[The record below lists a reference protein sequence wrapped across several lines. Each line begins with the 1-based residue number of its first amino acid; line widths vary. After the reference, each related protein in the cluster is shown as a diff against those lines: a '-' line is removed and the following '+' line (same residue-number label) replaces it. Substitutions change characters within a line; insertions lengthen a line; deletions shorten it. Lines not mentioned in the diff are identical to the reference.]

1 MDILQQ
7 LHAQAEQVEVI
18 QVQSE
23 STKVR
28 FESNSLKATQVEET
42 SGLAVRVVKDG
53 RMGFAA
59 SSDVTATEKLMAN
72 ALESAAYGD
81 AAPLKFPGL
90 QTPPEVVCY
99 DPTIA
104 EFSIPRLVEIGQ
116 EIMAYL
122 REVDPEG
129 MVSVDLQRRI
139 ERFSLRNHAG
149 ADVSVMRTPFSLS
162 FGVDRVKGDDVLM
175 VYDMQG
181 TTLWETDFM
190 VPVRRLAEKFR
201 LAQRIVALS
210 SARMPVLFSPPGAVV
225 LTYPLML
232 GLSGKNVVKGISP
245 LAKRAGEAM
254 FDRRITVADDA
265 TLPGRFASAPY
276 DDEGVPHQRT
286 VLIEDGVLR
295 GFYYD
300 LKTAARAGVASTG
313 NGSRS
318 LLGLPDPAPTNL
330 VLSAGETPLTE
341 MLASIK
347 EGLWIEGVLGLG
359 QGNIISGAFS
369 NPLALAYKIEN
380 GEIVGRVKNASIA
393 GNIYELLQHVG
404 AVSRET
410 EWVYQDFNQ
419 PYMLLEDMNIIAK
432 G

>member
-1 MDILQQ
+1 MDMLQQ
-7 LHAQAEQVEVI
+7 LQAQAEQVEVLH
-18 QVQSE
+18 VQSE

-42 SGLAVRVVKDG
+42 SGLAVRIIKGG
-53 RMGFAA
+53 RLGFAA
-59 SSDVTATEKLMAN
+59 SSDATATGKLITN

-81 AAPLKFPGL
+81 AAPFMFPGF
-90 QTPPEVVCY
+90 QTPPEVACY

-104 EFSIPRLVEIGQ
+104 ELSIPRLVEIGQ
-116 EIMAYL
+116 EIMATL
-122 REVDPEG
+122 READPEG
-129 MVSVDLQRRI
+129 MVSVELQRRV

-149 ADVSVMRTPFSLS
+149 ADVAMMRTPFSLS
-162 FGVDRVKGDDVLM
+162 FGVDRIKGDDVLM

-181 TTLWETDFM
+181 ATLWEGDFM
-190 VPVRRLAEKFR
+190 APVRRLAEKLQ
-201 LAQRIVALS
+201 LAQRIVPLNS
-210 SARMPVLFSPPGAVV
+210 GRMPVLFSPPGAVV

-232 GLSGKNVVKGISP
+232 GLSGKNVVKGVSP
-245 LAKRAGEAM
+245 LAGRVGEKV
-254 FDRRITVADDA
+254 FDHRITMTDDA
-265 TLPGRFASAPY
+265 TLPGRFSSAAT
-276 DDEGVPHQRT
+276 DDEGVPHRRT
-286 VLIEDGVLR
+286 VLIENGVLQ

-318 LLGLPDPAPTNL
+318 LFTLPDPAPTNL
-330 VLSAGETPLTE
+330 IVGAGETRLAE

-347 EGLWIEGVLGLG
+347 DGLWIEGVLGLG

-369 NPLALAYKIEN
+369 NPLALAFKIEN

-404 AVSRET
+404 AISRET

-419 PYMLLEDMNIIAK
+419 PTILLEDMNIVAK

>member
-1 MDILQQ
+1 MDMLQQ
-7 LHAQAEQVEVI
+7 LQAQAEQVEVLH
-18 QVQSE
+18 VQGE

-42 SGLAVRVVKDG
+42 SGLAVRVIKDG
-53 RMGFAA
+53 RLGFAA
-59 SSDVTATEKLMAN
+59 SSDVTATGKLMTN

-81 AAPLKFPGL
+81 AAPFMFPGF
-90 QTPPEVVCY
+90 QAFPEVACY

-104 EFSIPRLVEIGQ
+104 ELSIPRLVEIGQ

-122 REVDPEG
+122 READPEG
-129 MVSVDLQRRI
+129 MVSVELQRRV

-149 ADVSVMRTPFSLS
+149 ADVAMMRTPFSLS
-162 FGVDRVKGDDVLM
+162 FGVDRIKGDDVLM

-181 TTLWETDFM
+181 ATLWEDDFM
-190 VPVRRLAEKFR
+190 APVRRVAEKLQ
-201 LAQRIVALS
+201 LAQRIVPLS
-210 SARMPVLFSPPGAVV
+210 SGRMPVLFSPPGAVA

-232 GLSGKNVVKGISP
+232 GLSGKNVVKGVSP
-245 LAKRAGEAM
+245 LARRAGEAV
-254 FDRRITVADDA
+254 FDHCITVIDDA
-265 TLPGRFASAPY
+265 TLPGRFSSAAT
-276 DDEGVPHQRT
+276 DDEGVPHRRT
-286 VLIEDGVLR
+286 VLIENGVLQ
-295 GFYYD
+295 GFYHD

-318 LLGLPDPAPTNL
+318 LFTLPDPAPTNL
-330 VLSAGETPLTE
+330 IVSAGETPLAD
-341 MLASIK
+341 MLAGIK

-369 NPLALAYKIEN
+369 NPLALAFKIEN

-393 GNIYELLQHVG
+393 GNIYELLRHIG
-404 AVSRET
+404 ATSCET
-410 EWVYQDFNQ
+410 EWVYQGLNQ
-419 PYMLLEDMNIIAK
+419 PYILLEDMNIIAK

>member
-1 MDILQQ
+1 MDMLQQ
-7 LHAQAEQVEVI
+7 LQVQTEQVEII
-18 QVQSE
+18 QVRSE

-81 AAPLKFPGL
+81 PAPFTFPGL
-90 QTPPEVVCY
+90 QTPPEVACY
-99 DPTIA
+99 DSIIA

-149 ADVSVMRTPFSLS
+149 ADVAEMRTPFSLS
-162 FGVDRVKGDDVLM
+162 FGVDRVKGDDMLM

-190 VPVRRLAEKFR
+190 APVRRLAEKFR
-201 LAQRIVALS
+201 LAQRIVPLS

-245 LAKRAGEAM
+245 LAKRAGEEI
-254 FDRRITVADDA
+254 FDHRITVADDA
-265 TLPGRFASAPY
+265 TLSGRFSSAPY
-276 DDEGVPHQRT
+276 DDEGVPHRRT
-286 VLIEDGVLR
+286 VLIENGVLQ

-300 LKTAARAGVASTG
+300 LKTAARAGVTSTG

-318 LLGLPDPAPTNL
+318 LFGLPDPAPTNL
-330 VLSAGETPLTE
+330 VLNAGETPLSE

-347 EGLWIEGVLGLG
+347 DGVWIEGVLGLG

-369 NPLALAYKIEN
+369 NPLALAFKIEN

-393 GNIYELLQHVG
+393 GNIYELLRHVG
-404 AVSRET
+404 AISRET
-410 EWVYQDFNQ
+410 EWVYQDFSQ
-419 PYMLLEDMNIIAK
+419 PYILLEDMNIIAK